1 MDWSSGL
8 MNADSFP
15 CIICGKGLERANE
28 NYEQQPSGGIITGS
42 RCPVQR
48 VNAETLGRERH

>member
-1 MDWSSGL
+1 